1 MLLRSLGENETE
13 TGPGPGYDN
22 PAVTCLYIFR
32 NIDGRTL
39 ATQVLLRHCSE
50 EDRFG
55 AGEAA
60 AVYLL
65 NGLMAF
71 GFLTI
76 IAYPCHA
83 ARPREIAVAKPA
95 PRSWAWGPGAFGCQ
109 NDGGRTKA
117 SSLRM
122 MPIGAMPTGRSQKNC
137 TAARLTSPKLQSAPP
152 AHPIPPRPRPRLSLL
167 SIASSAPAL
176 TLWILVMPA
185 V

>member
-1 MLLRSLGENETE
+1 MPRDRDSFISCVSKGYGKGLLGEPSQRAQLRAKAVNMLLRSLGENETE

-65 NGLMAF
+65 NGLMAS
-71 GFLTI
+71 GL
-76 IAYPCHA
+76 
-83 ARPREIAVAKPA
+83 
-95 PRSWAWGPGAFGCQ
+95 
-109 NDGGRTKA
+109 
-117 SSLRM
+117 
-122 MPIGAMPTGRSQKNC
+122 
-137 TAARLTSPKLQSAPP
+137 
-152 AHPIPPRPRPRLSLL
+152 
-167 SIASSAPAL
+167 
-176 TLWILVMPA
+176 
-185 V
+185 